1 MVISVFGLGFVGL
14 TTALGLAEKGH
25 KVFGFEVD
33 SHKITS
39 LSKGKVPF
47 YEPHLENFL
56 NKHLNSNFFIN
67 PQLSSSI
74 KESEVIFYCVGTP
87 YGLNGEADLTF
98 VLKAID
104 TTLANC
110 TYSSFKTLVI
120 KSTVP
125 PHTSTLKIIPYLQA
139 KGFNVG
145 TDIGVANN
153 PEFLREGYCW
163 DDFINPDRIVIGVN
177 EKKSENSLIKL
188 YESFNAPI
196 QVVNN
201 STSEYIKYLSNTL
214 LATMISFANEMSIV
228 ATKLED
234 IDIKNAFKILHMDKR
249 WGNGT
254 MKSYVYPG
262 CGYGG
267 YCLPK
272 DTSAFYSLSNNI
284 GVKSN
289 LLENVILTNT
299 NMPSFIADQIIL
311 NLKSINSS
319 IGILGLSFK
328 PNSDDVRDSPSY
340 KIISTLK
347 SKGYQKIIA
356 HDPVAM
362 SEFKKNYLFD
372 SYANNLNDLIT
383 NSDVLVLL
391 TAWPEYKELK
401 HITSKKIL
409 DFRYFL

>member
-33 SHKITS
+33 SHKINSYTS
-39 LSKGKVPF
+39 GNIPF
-47 YEPHLENFL
+47 YEPNLEIYL
-56 NKHLNSNFFIN
+56 KKYLNSNFFIN
-67 PQLSSSI
+67 PPISSSI
-74 KESEVIFYCVGTP
+74 KESQVIFYCVGTP
-87 YGLNGEADLTF
+87 YGINGEADLTF
-98 VLKAID
+98 VLNAID
-104 TTLANC
+104 NTL
-110 TYSSFKTLVI
+110 THISKSTFKTLVI

-125 PHTSTLKIIPYLQA
+125 PHTSTLKIIPHVEA
-139 KGFNVG
+139 KGFKVG
-145 TDIGVANN
+145 VDIGVSNN

-177 EKKSENSLIKL
+177 DKKSESLLINL
-188 YESFNAPI
+188 YSSFNAPI

-201 STSEYIKYLSNTL
+201 STSEFIKYLSNTL
-214 LATMISFANEMSIV
+214 LATMISYANEMSIV
-228 ATKLED
+228 ASKLED
-234 IDIKNAFKILHMDKR
+234 IDTKNAFKILHMDKR

-272 DTSAFYSLSNNI
+272 DTSAFYALSKNI
-284 GVKSN
+284 GSN
-289 LLENVILTNT
+289 SKLLENVIAINT
-299 NMPSFIADQIIL
+299 NMPNFITDQIIL
-311 NLKSINSS
+311 NLNDNQQK
-319 IGILGLSFK
+319 IGILGLAFK

-347 SKGYQKIIA
+347 LKGFQNIIA

-362 SEFKKNYLFD
+362 SEFKKQYSFD
-372 SYANNLNDLIT
+372 SFANNLMELINNT
-383 NSDVLVLL
+383 DILVLL
-391 TAWPEYKELK
+391 TAWPEYKEIKKL
-401 HITSKKIL
+401 TSKKVL